1 MQDRDSLSAPRT
13 MKAWVI
19 REDRHGDPERAMA
32 LETVPVPRP
41 SDGEVV
47 LAVMAA
53 GINYNGIWVCRGEP
67 VSLSRLKTGF
77 DFHITGSDASGVVV
91 EVGRGVTRWK
101 PGDEVVVHCNVSCG
115 QCAACNGRDPLA
127 CDQQK
132 IWGYEV
138 NYGSFAPYTIVQAQ
152 QLLPKPA
159 RLTWED
165 SASYGLC
172 LFTAYRMLFTRG
184 QLQPGEIV
192 LVWGA
197 SGGLGVFAIQL
208 ALLAGATPVC
218 VVSSPEKADLC
229 RSLGATLFVD
239 RRHHDLASQEG
250 KRSFGAAIRGVT
262 GGRDP
267 DLVFEHV
274 GQKTFATSVYVC
286 AKFGRVV
293 ICGATTGYDLDFD
306 VRYLWMR
313 QKTIIGSHF
322 ANSWDASRANQL
334 VSEGRVRPVVSQV
347 FPFEEI
353 PRAQATQASSAH
365 AGKLVALVGA
375 ERAGLGARSS

>member
-1 MQDRDSLSAPRT
+1 MQDRERLSAPRT
-13 MKAWVI
+13 MEAWVI
-19 REDRHGDPERAMA
+19 REDRHGDPERAMQ
-32 LETVPVPRP
+32 LETVAVPRP

-67 VSLSRLKTGF
+67 VNLSRLKTGY

-101 PGDEVVVHCNVSCG
+101 PGDEVVLHCNVSCG

-127 CDQQK
+127 CDEQR

-138 NYGSFAPYTIVQAQ
+138 NYGSFAPYAVVQAQ
-152 QLLPKPA
+152 QLLPKPT
-159 RLTWED
+159 RLTWEA

-208 ALLAGATPVC
+208 SLLAGAIPVC

-239 RRHHDLASQEG
+239 RRNHDLASHEG
-250 KRSFGAAIRGVT
+250 RRSFGAAIRSVT

-274 GQKTFATSVYVC
+274 GQQTFATSVYVC
-286 AKFGRVV
+286 SKFGRVV
-293 ICGATTGYDLDFD
+293 TCGATTGYDLSFD

-334 VSEGRVRPVVSQV
+334 VSDGRVEPVVSQI
-347 FPFEEI
+347 FPFEQI
-353 PRAQATQASSAH
+353 PRAQAIQASSAH
-365 AGKLVALVGA
+365 TGKLVALVGA
-375 ERAGLGARSS
+375 ERPGLGARSP